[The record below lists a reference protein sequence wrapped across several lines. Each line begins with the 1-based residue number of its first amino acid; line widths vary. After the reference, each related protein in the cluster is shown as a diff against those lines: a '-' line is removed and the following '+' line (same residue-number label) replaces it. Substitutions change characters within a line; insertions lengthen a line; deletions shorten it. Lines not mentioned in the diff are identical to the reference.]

1 VNGQG
6 VAFISNVLG
15 QSIRQFSIAENQQ
28 TIQID
33 DLQDGHYFLRI
44 IRGNGEIVVKKFV
57 KR

>member
-1 VNGQG
+1 MNGEG

-15 QSIRQFSIAENQQ
+15 QSVQQFRILENQQ

-33 DLQDGHYFLRI
+33 DLQDGHYFLQLFKA
-44 IRGNGEIVVKKFV
+44 NGKIDVKKFV